1 MGNRIF
7 ETLKYVP
14 WTRFG
19 FFLLILMSFSISG
32 QAAYIESWE
41 YEASVVQDGITF
53 RPQGNNSYNGAYYN
67 DKKDADEC
75 WLVVTDMPDLPEIT
89 IPDSVEI
96 QRLYRNEYGFKFE
109 QKVKR
114 PVTTIEQ
121 RAVEGCVN
129 LEVIHISADMVS
141 LPGFYNSP
149 KLREIDLAS
158 GSRTYSVFDGALYS
172 KDGKSLLTVFP
183 GKEVG
188 QTYVIAESVSDIAP
202 YAFANCPVS
211 AFTVKSGNEH
221 FCAVEGILCQLKKT
235 SANIADTVVYRVPP
249 ARTGTLALPMTAN
262 ASFYYTVD
270 DNAFYDTSL
279 DKLILYDHIN
289 GSYKR
294 YSSYKF
300 LKDFPIRKA
309 LYAANQTHDAIRQM
323 WDDYPI
329 SLSGLV
335 VREYFSATLGS
346 FCFKISK
353 VELSNV
359 KVEDIVVDFRWADAV
374 VKKNGNIYMVE
385 NLPPGKNF
393 DVGFRFHDGKYWR
406 QVSDICSTALPV
418 TEFSLLHSSQ
428 SKLVFQC
435 GIKGDA
441 TVSFDECG
449 VLCGQTYYPADA
461 EGKVVLDNLN
471 PSTSYRVSLYGRF
484 AEGIYDNGIYF
495 PYTDLNTFVSQPMD
509 FRTEDIKLRIE
520 RKVGPSTINL
530 TGVCEAGDAEIT
542 EFGFEGEDKNNDK
555 LLLTGL
561 EPGTEKGFKF
571 YVRTKTGYQQVVDS
585 VFTTPELQLVTMAP
599 RSVSATCAVAVA
611 STNLSEDEPSVGF
624 QWKKYDAPESL
635 KPREG
640 YSAIYGGRLEG
651 YIKNLQPTSYYNV
664 RAFYRSA
671 SDTYYYGDWVTF
683 DPSDFSYF
691 EPSVHTYPVQESA
704 AGQVKLKGYVMAGTD
719 EITGQGFQYWVQ
731 DVGGDV
737 RISPES
743 GDVVTVSAE
752 GQVMSV
758 LLTGLNPA
766 TTYGYRAFAQTG
778 NGKFYG
784 EEQTFTTSG
793 DATGIS
799 HVEKEHEEVTITGYY
814 DLQGRRRKSL
824 AKGLNI
830 IRYSDGSARKLLIK

>member
-1 MGNRIF
+1 MKYRIL
-7 ETLKYVP
+7 ETLKCVA
-14 WTRFG
+14 WTRFV
-19 FFLLILMSFSISG
+19 FFLLVLMSFSIPG
-32 QAAYIESWE
+32 QAAYIESWK

-53 RPQGNNSYNGAYYN
+53 RPQGNNTHDGTYYN

-75 WLVVTDMPDLPEIT
+75 WLVVTDIPDLSEVT
-89 IPDSVEI
+89 VPDSVEI
-96 QRLYRNEYGFKFE
+96 QRLYRNKYGFEFK
-109 QKVKR
+109 QTVKR
-114 PVTTIEQ
+114 PVTIIEQ
-121 RAVEGCVN
+121 RAVEDCAN
-129 LEVIHISADMVS
+129 LEVIHISTEVVS
-141 LPGFYNSP
+141 LPFFYDSP

-158 GSRTYSVFDGALYS
+158 GNRTYSVVDGALYS
-172 KDGKSLLTVFP
+172 KDGKSLFTVFP
-183 GKEVG
+183 GREMP
-188 QTYVIAESVSDIAP
+188 QTYTIAESVSYIAP
-202 YAFANCPVS
+202 YAFSDCPVS
-211 AFTVKSGNEH
+211 AFIVAPGNGH
-221 FCAVEGILCQLKKT
+221 LCAVDGILCQLKNT
-235 SANIADTVVYRVPP
+235 SANVTDTVVYRVPP
-249 ARTGTLALPMTAN
+249 ARTGTLSLPMTAN
-262 ASFYYTVD
+262 ASYYYTVD
-270 DNAFYDTSL
+270 DDAFYGTSL
-279 DKLILYDHIN
+279 DTLILYDHTN
-289 GSYKR
+289 KNFQR
-294 YSSYKF
+294 FSSYGF
-300 LKDFPIRKA
+300 LKNYPKDRC
-309 LYAANQTHDAIRQM
+309 LYANRAYEAIKQA
-323 WDDYPI
+323 WDYPRDLGGLI
-329 SLSGLV
+329 VSEPLSV
-335 VREYFSATLGS
+335 TLGS
-346 FCFKISK
+346 VCFKLARTELCG
-353 VELSNV
+353 VELDGV
-359 KVEDIVVDFRWADAV
+359 TVDFKWSDAV
-374 VKKNGNIYMVE
+374 VKKNGNVYMVE
-385 NLPPGKNF
+385 NLPPGRQYKVNLS
-393 DVGFRFHDGKYWR
+393 FHDGKFWR
-406 QVSDICSTALPV
+406 QITQSWSTAWPV
-418 TEFSLLHSSQ
+418 TEFSLRQASQ
-428 SKLVFQC
+428 SRLVFHC

-441 TVSFDECG
+441 TVSFEEYG

-461 EGKVVLDNLN
+461 EGCVVIKDLN
-471 PSTSYRVSLYGRF
+471 PATSYRACLYGRF
-484 AEGIYDNGIYF
+484 AEGLYDNDVYF

-509 FRTEDIKLRIE
+509 FRTEGITLGME
-520 RKVGPSTINL
+520 CQLGPSTIAL
-530 TGVCEAGDAEIT
+530 TGTCASGDAEI
-542 EFGFEGEDKNNDK
+542 EEYGFEGGEKNTDK

-561 EPGTEKGFKF
+561 EPGTEKSFKF
-571 YVRTKTGYQQVVDS
+571 FVRTKTGYYQSVDS
-585 VFTTPELQLVTMAP
+585 VYTTPELQLVTMAP
-599 RSVSATCAVAVA
+599 RSVSATCTVAVA

-743 GDVVTVSAE
+743 GDMVTVSAE